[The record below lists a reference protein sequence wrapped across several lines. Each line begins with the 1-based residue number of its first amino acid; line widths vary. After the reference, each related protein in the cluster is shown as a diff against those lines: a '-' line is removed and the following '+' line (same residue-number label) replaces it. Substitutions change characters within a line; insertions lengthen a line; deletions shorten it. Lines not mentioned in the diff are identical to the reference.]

1 MKLKGTLSN
10 ASPYGKAL
18 IFIGVSLLSVSICT
32 ILAYFL
38 SKYFFK
44 INLMEEGLINHIK
57 NQNVINSYK
66 LAQGLSAFG
75 LFVLGPI
82 ISAYLFSNKPGDYLR
97 INKFPSSSSLLT
109 IVLLMLIAT
118 PAINYLLLL
127 NQQLNLPDWMSG
139 IERWM
144 KESEDQAALFTEVFL
159 STASIKGLLFNLL
172 VIALIP
178 AMGEELL
185 FRGIIQ
191 QAMIKMSGKKHMAIF
206 LTAAFFSAFHMQ
218 FYGFLPRMALGLLLG
233 YAFYWSG
240 SLWLSIAG
248 HFFNNGLAVFMAF
261 YAKRNGLP
269 FNQDTIGT
277 EKGDL
282 WILLFSII
290 ILVSGL
296 IYLYKNR
303 SEEPPSAVLSE

>member
-1 MKLKGTLSN
+1 
-10 ASPYGKAL
+10 
-18 IFIGVSLLSVSICT
+18 
-32 ILAYFL
+32 
-38 SKYFFK
+38 
-44 INLMEEGLINHIK
+44 MEEGLINHIK